1 MRVTVPYVQK
11 PACDAH
17 RRAPLHLAVARGV
30 GGRQAPSDALVL
42 FGVTGGLAHKMIF
55 PALYAIVKRGTLTVP
70 VIGVASSSWT
80 APVHSRDHPTSDPRF
95 GGAFIATERSA
106 RVID

>member
-80 APVHSRDHPTSDPRF
+80 AAELRARPTASITHSAITLIPRTLSRLLSF
-95 GGAFIATERSA
+95 
-106 RVID
+106 